1 MILTAITN
9 FYIAF
14 FHFASESPFLTFFL
28 APFWFILLLAPFI
41 TISEIV
47 TSLIEAFT
55 KKSKGEK
62 K

>member
-1 MILTAITN
+1 MAITN
-9 FYIAF
+9 FYTAF

-41 TISEIV
+41 TISEIAV
-47 TSLIEAFT
+47 ALIQAVT